1 MARND
6 LAAKASIMTAQLS
19 ELDHAKEELRDIYSY
34 ISQIR
39 DWNGAWR
46 KPKRAAC
53 DAEKIDALMKEV
65 TSLHSALAAE
75 LR

>member
-19 ELDHAKEELRDIYSY
+19 ELDHAKEELRHLQLHIED
-34 ISQIR
+34 QR
-39 DWNGAWR
+39 LEWR
-46 KPKRAAC
+46 MAETEVVAC

-65 TSLHSALAAE
+65 TSLQSALAAE
-75 LR
+75 LG